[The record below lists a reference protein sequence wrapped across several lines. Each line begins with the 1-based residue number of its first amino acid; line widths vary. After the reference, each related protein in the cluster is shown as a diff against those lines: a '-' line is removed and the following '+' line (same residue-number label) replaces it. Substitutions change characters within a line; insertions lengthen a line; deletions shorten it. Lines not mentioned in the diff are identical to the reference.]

1 MTLVK
6 RHPDL
11 FVSLALLIVLAL
23 FAIFFVNFSYPPF
36 EDAAMLMRYADHLA
50 HGYGIV
56 WNIGQHP
63 VDGATDFLFMV
74 SVAGLMKIG
83 VPLARAVRGLGI
95 FSVAAL
101 VLLIYWVNRRL
112 WKAHIAFAALSALY
126 LAFGVGL
133 TYVAAYFGTPFFAL
147 FAALTWTLSL
157 ILIQKENPPLWL
169 SLLFAFSGLIT
180 GLIRPEGVILA
191 SLMMISI
198 IVMKGWRA
206 SAKTIGI
213 FIGVFLILGGAYFLW
228 RWNYFGYP
236 LPNPFYKKGGGLLH
250 WDGLQASFSNV
261 IWLCGIFLLAYLIG
275 FRSSKTVRQTIAFLI
290 PVIGFASAFILIS
303 DETNIGGRFQY
314 AVLPIVLLSWFPL
327 VRGFDSEIGLTP
339 LRLPQNSKYLG
350 GEKEG
355 GEKRTRRFTIA
366 TLSIIAILILGYS
379 YGQDSS
385 IPYSRDG
392 RYDIALALQ
401 AYSKRGYT
409 MATSEAGLL
418 PLYSQ
423 WNAVDTW
430 GLNDEWI
437 AHNGGITA
445 DYLDRYKPELI
456 IFHAHFSPFAP
467 PTTPEHYPDPV
478 WFEMTMTLKNYAES
492 HHYILAAVFG
502 VTPYDT
508 HYYYVRPDFA
518 DSQTIVKLISKFNR
532 YSWVTAQGIK
542 AVNFA
547 NIPNP

>member
-1 MTLVK
+1 MSLVK
-6 RHPDL
+6 HHPDL
-11 FVSLALLIVLAL
+11 LVSIVLLIILAL
-23 FAIFFVNFSYPPF
+23 FAVFFVNFSIPPF
-36 EDAAMLMRYADHLA
+36 EDAAMLMRYSDHLA

-56 WNIGQHP
+56 WNIGEHP

-74 SVAGLMKIG
+74 SVAALMKIG
-83 VPLARAVRGLGI
+83 IPLGRAVRVLGL

-101 VLLIYWVNRRL
+101 TLLIYWVNRRL
-112 WKAHIAFAALSALY
+112 WKSHIVFAMLSALF
-126 LAFGVGL
+126 LAVGTGL

-157 ILIQKENPPLWL
+157 VLIQKENPPLWL

-191 SLMMISI
+191 GLMLIAI
-198 IVMKGWRA
+198 FVMKGWRA
-206 SAKTIGI
+206 SAKTIAI
-213 FIGVFLILGGAYFLW
+213 FVGVFLILGGIYFFW

-250 WDGLQASFSNV
+250 WDGLQASFTNV
-261 IWLCGIFLLAYLIG
+261 FSFSGLFLLAYLIG
-275 FRSSKTVRQTIAFLI
+275 FRSSKTARQTIAFLVPI
-290 PVIGFASAFILIS
+290 IGFASAFVLIS
-303 DETNIGGRFQY
+303 SETNFGGRFQY
-314 AVLPIVLLSWFPL
+314 ALLPIILLSWFPL
-327 VRGFDSEIGLTP
+327 VRGFDQEIGAP
-339 LRLPQNSKYLG
+339 AWGQIER
-350 GEKEG
+350 
-355 GEKRTRRFTIA
+355 RTRLFFIA
-366 TLSIIAILILGYS
+366 GLSVIVVLILYSSYNQGTSIGYF
-379 YGQDSS
+379 
-385 IPYSRDG
+385 RDG
-392 RYDIALALQ
+392 RYDMAQALEP
-401 AYSKRGYT
+401 YSNRGYS

-423 WNAVDTW
+423 WNAIDTW

-456 IFHAHFSPFAP
+456 IFHAHFSPLDP
-467 PTTPEHYPDPV
+467 PTTPDHYLDPA
-478 WFEMTMTLKNYAES
+478 WFAMTMTLKNYAES
-492 HHYILAAVFG
+492 HHYILAAIFG

-518 DSQTIVKLISKFNR
+518 DSQTIVHLISKFR
-532 YSWVTAQGIK
+532 GYSWAADDGIK

-547 NIPNP
+547 SYSNP

>member
-1 MTLVK
+1 MVVTHCLDKFMSFVK

-11 FVSLALLIVLAL
+11 FVSISLLIVLAL
-23 FAIFFVNFSYPPF
+23 FTAFFVNFSIPPF
-36 EDAAMLMRYADHLA
+36 EDAAMLMRYSDHLA

-56 WNIGQHP
+56 WNIGEHP

-74 SVAGLMKIG
+74 SVAALMKIG
-83 VPLARAVRGLGI
+83 IPLGRAVRGLGL

-101 VLLIYWVNRRL
+101 TLLIYFVNRKL
-112 WKAHIAFAALSALY
+112 WKSHVVFAMLSALF
-126 LAFGVGL
+126 LAVGTGL

-157 ILIQKENPPLWL
+157 LLIQKENPPLWL
-169 SLLFAFSGLIT
+169 SALFAFSGLIT

-191 SLMMISI
+191 GLMLVAI

-206 SAKTIGI
+206 SAKTIAI
-213 FIGVFLILGGAYFLW
+213 FVGPFLILGGAYFLW

-250 WDGLQASFSNV
+250 WDGLQASFTNLFS
-261 IWLCGIFLLAYLIG
+261 LCGIFLLAYLIG
-275 FRSSKTVRQTIAFLI
+275 FRSSKTARQSIAFLVT
-290 PVIGFASAFILIS
+290 VIGFASAFILVS
-303 DETNIGGRFQY
+303 NETNFGGRFQY
-314 AVLPIVLLSWFPL
+314 ALLPIVLLSWFPL
-327 VRGFDSEIGLTP
+327 VRGFDQEIGV
-339 LRLPQNSKYLG
+339 SALG
-350 GEKEG
+350 QIE
-355 GEKRTRRFTIA
+355 TRPRWFFIA
-366 TLSIIAILILGYS
+366 GLSVIAILILYSSYDQGRSIGYF
-379 YGQDSS
+379 
-385 IPYSRDG
+385 RDG
-392 RYDIALALQ
+392 RYDMAQALQ
-401 AYSKRGYT
+401 PYSGRGYT

-423 WNAVDTW
+423 WNAIDTW

-456 IFHAHFSPFAP
+456 IFHAHFSPLDP
-467 PTTPEHYPDPV
+467 PTTPDHYLDPA
-478 WFEMTMTLKNYAES
+478 WFAMTMTLKNYAES
-492 HHYILAAVFG
+492 HHYILAAIFG

-518 DSQTIVKLISKFNR
+518 DSQTLVHLISRFR
-532 YSWVTAQGIK
+532 GYSWAADDGIK

-547 NIPNP
+547 SYSNP

>member
-1 MTLVK
+1 MSFVK

-11 FVSLALLIVLAL
+11 IVCVALLIVLAL
-23 FAIFFVNFSYPPF
+23 FAIFFVNFSIPPF

-56 WNIGQHP
+56 WNIGQPP

-74 SVAGLMKIG
+74 VVAALMKIG
-83 VPLARAVRGLGI
+83 IPLGRAVRVLGLV
-95 FSVAAL
+95 SLAAL

-112 WKAHIAFAALSALY
+112 WKSHIAFAALSALY
-126 LAFGVGL
+126 LAFGAGL

-169 SLLFAFSGLIT
+169 SLLFALSGLIT

-198 IVMKGWRA
+198 LVMKGWRA
-206 SAKTIGI
+206 SAKTIAI
-213 FIGVFLILGGAYFLW
+213 FIGIFLVLGGAYFLW

-236 LPNPFYKKGGGLLH
+236 LPNPFYKKGGGILY
-250 WDGLQASFSNV
+250 WDGLQASFTNV
-261 IWLCGIFLLAYLIG
+261 FSLCGLFLLAYLIG
-275 FRSSKTVRQTIAFLI
+275 FRSTKTARQTIAFLI

-303 DETNIGGRFQY
+303 SETNFGGRFQY
-314 AVLPIVLLSWFPL
+314 ALLPIVLLSWFPL
-327 VRGFDSEIGLTP
+327 VRGFDQEIGAP
-339 LRLPQNSKYLG
+339 ALG
-350 GEKEG
+350 QME
-355 GEKRTRRFTIA
+355 TRRRGLVSASLLVVAVLVLCSSYSQGI
-366 TLSIIAILILGYS
+366 SI
-379 YGQDSS
+379 D
-385 IPYSRDG
+385 YSRDG
-392 RYDIALALQ
+392 RYDMAQALQ
-401 AYSKRGYT
+401 AYSGRGYS

-423 WNAVDTW
+423 WNAIDTW

-456 IFHAHFSPFAP
+456 IFHAHFSPLAP
-467 PTTPEHYPDPV
+467 PTTPDHYPDPI
-478 WFEMTMTLKNYAES
+478 WFAMTMTLKDYAES

-518 DSQTIVKLISKFNR
+518 DSQTIAKLIAKFSR
-532 YSWVTAQGIK
+532 YAWAGDQGIK

-547 NIPNP
+547 GYSIH